1 MSSVLQADRCQLWK
15 LCAFQLV
22 FLTHVLHFGS
32 SGIFLTR
39 AWGFILEY
47 LIHNKWAD
55 GDNLVKASLGKEL
68 LKGHGNVSVS
78 AV

>member
-22 FLTHVLHFGS
+22 FLTHVLPFGS
-32 SGIFLTR
+32 SGILLTR

-47 LIHNKWAD
+47 LIVALTAILD
-55 GDNLVKASLGKEL
+55 
-68 LKGHGNVSVS
+68 S
-78 AV
+78 ATDIFTIQYIPVALPLPKCF